1 MTAAGVTALPMD
13 LWVDRQGRLRK
24 VAENL
29 TVKGQRVATT
39 IGIGQ
44 FDAPVTITPPPADQ
58 VAG

>member
-1 MTAAGVTALPMD
+1 MD

-24 VAENL
+24 VTENL

-39 IGIGQ
+39 VEIGQ

-58 VAG
+58 VSTH